1 MRTLRAGM
9 LSPVAHIPPA
19 EGGAENLEVGATP
32 QDENGRSEPMVDWV
46 DGAIDDPR
54 PASDAAVRQ
63 AQDELEVKLPS
74 EFLAVAQIHQGAA
87 PVPAAIDLPNG
98 FSTAVDHLLHFEDS
112 PFVSN
117 IVAAI
122 FPLLDVLDEGIIPF
136 AADAG
141 GDFWRR
147 PSPASWTCCTTRDG
161 AAEPGSS
168 CWRALAAAEQCAVR
182 RVPH

>member
-1 MRTLRAGM
+1 
-9 LSPVAHIPPA
+9 
-19 EGGAENLEVGATP
+19 
-32 QDENGRSEPMVDWV
+32 MVTWT

-54 PASDAAVRQ
+54 PASDTAVRE
-63 AQDELEVKLPS
+63 AQDELEVILPP
-74 EFLAVAQIHQGAA
+74 EFLAVAQVHQGAA

-98 FSTAVDHLLHFEDS
+98 FGTAVDHLLHFEDS

-141 GDFWRR
+141 GDFFCFDYRTDAAN
-147 PSPASWTCCTTRDG
+147 PSVVFWSVDWGIIP
-161 AAEPGSS
+161 
-168 CWRALAAAEQCAVR
+168 LAPSFTDFLTMLR
-182 RVPH
+182 N

>member
-1 MRTLRAGM
+1 
-9 LSPVAHIPPA
+9 
-19 EGGAENLEVGATP
+19 
-32 QDENGRSEPMVDWV
+32 MVDWV

-54 PASDAAVRQ
+54 PASDTAVRQ
-63 AQDELEVKLPS
+63 AQDELEVELPA

-98 FSTAVDHLLHFEDS
+98 FSTSVDHLLHFEDS

-117 IVAAI
+117 IVAAV

-141 GDFWRR
+141 GEFFCFDYRADDEQPSVVFWSVDWGVVPLAPDFT
-147 PSPASWTCCTTRDG
+147 AF
-161 AAEPGSS
+161 
-168 CWRALAAAEQCAVR
+168 
-182 RVPH
+182 

>member
-1 MRTLRAGM
+1 
-9 LSPVAHIPPA
+9 
-19 EGGAENLEVGATP
+19 
-32 QDENGRSEPMVDWV
+32 MVSWA

-54 PASDAAVRQ
+54 PASDSAVRQ
-63 AQDELEVKLPS
+63 AQDELEVTLPP

-87 PVPAAIDLPNG
+87 PVPARIDLPNG

-136 AADAG
+136 AADVG
-141 GDFWRR
+141 GDFFCFDYRTDDVHPSVVFWSVDWGGRPAGAELRR
-147 PSPASWTCCTTRDG
+147 LPHH
-161 AAEPGSS
+161 AA
-168 CWRALAAAEQCAVR
+168 
-182 RVPH
+182 

>member
-1 MRTLRAGM
+1 
-9 LSPVAHIPPA
+9 
-19 EGGAENLEVGATP
+19 
-32 QDENGRSEPMVDWV
+32 MVTWV

-54 PASDAAVRQ
+54 PASDTAVRE
-63 AQDELEVKLPS
+63 AQDELEVILPS
-74 EFLAVAQIHQGAA
+74 EFLAVARIHQGAA
-87 PVPAAIDLPNG
+87 PVPARIDLPDG

-141 GDFWRR
+141 GDFLCFDYRADNDH
-147 PSPASWTCCTTRDG
+147 PSVVFWSVDWGVVP
-161 AAEPGSS
+161 
-168 CWRALAAAEQCAVR
+168 LAPTFAGFLGML
-182 RVPH
+182 HD